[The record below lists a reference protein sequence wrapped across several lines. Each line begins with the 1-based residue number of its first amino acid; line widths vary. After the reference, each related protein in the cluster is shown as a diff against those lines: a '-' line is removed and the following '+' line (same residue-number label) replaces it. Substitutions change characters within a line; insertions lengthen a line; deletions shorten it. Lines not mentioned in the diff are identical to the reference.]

1 MVRTTENNVQLNE
14 KQMYKYSK
22 LVFCIITLVALF
34 FVAGCTSSFF
44 KNWGRIEPDDNVTDS
59 FNKFQIN
66 ANFNY
71 YITGSDVYPTSIMG
85 LNKAYTLE
93 TDLWKQIDMMPEL
106 FSELVTN
113 MRTQSIQCC
122 YQTMHGFYIFD
133 DKDNKIGVWYSLIS
147 GSIFIQMKEDS
158 KVIIFPPRDDD
169 SYRAY
174 EGKSGR
180 SGGFI
185 GSGR

>member
-1 MVRTTENNVQLNE
+1 MS
-14 KQMYKYSK
+14 KYTK
-22 LVFCIITLVALF
+22 LIFCIFAFLALYN
-34 FVAGCTSSFF
+34 VCGCSTSFF
-44 KNWGRIEPDDNVTDS
+44 KNWGRIEPDANVTDS

-66 ANFNY
+66 SNFNY
-71 YITGSDVYPTSIMG
+71 FISGSDVYPTSIMG

-93 TDLWKQIDMMPEL
+93 TDLWKRIDMTPII

-113 MRTQSIQCC
+113 MRNQSIGCC
-122 YQTMHGFYIFD
+122 SQTMHGFYIYD
-133 DKDNKIGVWYSLIS
+133 DNNNKIGIWYSLIS
-147 GSIFIQMKEDS
+147 GSIAIKMKEDN

-180 SGGFI
+180 SIGFGGGGI
-185 GSGR
+185 